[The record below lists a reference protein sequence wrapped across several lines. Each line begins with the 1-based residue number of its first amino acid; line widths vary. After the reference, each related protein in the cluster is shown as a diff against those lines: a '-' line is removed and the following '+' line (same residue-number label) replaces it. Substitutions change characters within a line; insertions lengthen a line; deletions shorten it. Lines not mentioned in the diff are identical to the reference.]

1 MQVAR
6 FTTLLEKPISI
17 HQQNDIVDLEHV
29 LDTYPYFQAARGMH
43 LMGLKNTN
51 SFQYNAALKK
61 HAAYTSDRS
70 WLFEIITQEAFEKG
84 PQQHHDHTTTA
95 AQEQNVQAQE
105 QNAHAQDQNAQV
117 QEENAQADEKN
128 VQQKETPQSIL
139 ELGKPLAFHKND
151 RHSFEEWLQLSTKN
165 TAALSNENLE
175 DQNEGGVEKNENIIS
190 EGEKGV
196 HESKEQA
203 KTNHKEAKMAQ
214 INAFIAK
221 NPKIEPQKK
230 TTETTSIKDAL
241 KINKEA
247 LMTETLAR
255 VYLEQKKYKKALQA
269 YKILS
274 LKYPEKN
281 SFFASQIKVIQKLIK
296 DNQ

>member
-95 AQEQNVQAQE
+95 AQEE
-105 QNAHAQDQNAQV
+105 NAQA
-117 QEENAQADEKN
+117 QEENAQAHEQN
-128 VQQKETPQSIL
+128 VQPQETPQSIL

-165 TAALSNENLE
+165 TAVLSNENLE
-175 DQNEGGVEKNENIIS
+175 NKSEGGVEENQNILS